1 MGSRDRP
8 GGTGCAILF
17 GVALLVGGRI
27 TGVWAGV
34 LLAVVLGLLFAARKL
49 APAGG
54 PVDPDTATDGREIAA
69 LAALVDHERA
79 SGPLHRP
86 AR

>member
-8 GGTGCAILF
+8 GGTRCAILF

-34 LLAVVLGLLFAARKL
+34 LLAVMLGLLFAARKL
-49 APAGG
+49 GPAGG
-54 PVDPDTATDGREIAA
+54 PTRRLTGAKLRCSPRW
-69 LAALVDHERA
+69 LNHERA
-79 SGPLHRP
+79 SGPLHRR